1 MVSHMLE
8 PEYSKFF
15 LCGASFL
22 NANADSLTYKLR
34 YSYSPRNSREKGSF
48 KFDQDWK
55 TQFLYFLFPVLGPR
69 AKPDNDGGDPG
80 YVREGFVQVQKAIDF
95 AYIQQYNTNIDKVNV
110 ELKRFP
116 FPPYNDDKFVSIIA
130 AFLPFIIVLSFVF
143 TVIITAKQIV
153 YEKETGLKEAMK
165 LMGMKSWVYWL
176 SWYIK
181 TLILL
186 LPSLIFMMIAYK
198 IKIPLKDGSEASI
211 IDRTNP
217 VLFAIFLI
225 LYASSSITFTFLCT
239 TFFKKANSAAAGA
252 GIIWFFSYLP
262 FIFISLRYEKMTY
275 FMKIAACFV
284 NNLGMAEGMFMIGQ
298 FEGKGTGIDFTN
310 WTDGFAVDDEFCF
323 LQVLIILFVNNFVHI
338 LLTYYFENV
347 MPSDF
352 GSTKPWYFPVAW
364 LLPNTESLENKVE
377 TGMQHFQQ

>member
-22 NANADSLTYKLR
+22 NASADSLTYKLR
-34 YSYSPRNSREKGSF
+34 YSYSPRNSRETGSF
-48 KFDQDWK
+48 KFDQEWK

-69 AKPDNDGGDPG
+69 AKLDNDGGDPG

-95 AYIQQYNTNIDKVNV
+95 AYIQQYSTNIDKVDV

-116 FPPYNDDKFVSIIA
+116 FPPYNDDKFVAIIA

-181 TLILL
+181 TFILL

-262 FIFISLRYEKMTY
+262 FIFISLRYEKMTL

-298 FEGKGTGIDFTN
+298 FEGKGTGINFTN

-323 LQVLIILFVNNFVHI
+323 IQVLIILFVNNFVHI

-364 LLPNTESLENKVE
+364 LLPNTESLKVQVE
-377 TGMQHFQQ
+377 TGM